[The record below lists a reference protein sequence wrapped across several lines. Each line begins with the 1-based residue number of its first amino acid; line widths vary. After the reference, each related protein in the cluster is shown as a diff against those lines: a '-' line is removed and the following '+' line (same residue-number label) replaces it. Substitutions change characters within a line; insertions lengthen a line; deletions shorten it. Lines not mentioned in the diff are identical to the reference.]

1 VSVSENVA
9 PQGIPSN
16 PFGSFCI
23 GTADAGAPCRSGNK
37 KRPMQNARQIQGN
50 V

>member
-1 VSVSENVA
+1 MKLSVSENVA

-23 GTADAGAPCRSGNK
+23 GTADAGTPCRMSEK
-37 KRPMQNARQIQGN
+37 KRPMEEM
-50 V
+50 